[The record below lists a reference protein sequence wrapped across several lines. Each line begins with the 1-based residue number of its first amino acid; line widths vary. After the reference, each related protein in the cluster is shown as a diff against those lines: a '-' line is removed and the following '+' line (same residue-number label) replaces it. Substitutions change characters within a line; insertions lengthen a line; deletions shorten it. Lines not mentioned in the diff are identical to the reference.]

1 MFADFSP
8 EHVFMVLTHVDLE
21 MPKEEFI
28 IGKINSFK
36 KYGGIEIPRENVIFF
51 NNTAASLQPLLDKL

>member
-28 IGKINSFK
+28 VGKINSFK

-51 NNTAASLQPLLDKL
+51 NMLPLP